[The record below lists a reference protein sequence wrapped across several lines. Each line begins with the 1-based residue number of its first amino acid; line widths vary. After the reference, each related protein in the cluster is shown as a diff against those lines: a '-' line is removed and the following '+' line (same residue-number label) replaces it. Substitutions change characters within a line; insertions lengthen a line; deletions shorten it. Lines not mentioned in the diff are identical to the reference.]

1 MRSLP
6 RSGLSRR
13 QRFLGLAILV
23 SVMVACQLPITIS
36 RIPTITPT
44 LPFSALNQRETSTPF
59 MPQSEISAQNPL
71 LVNTPGD
78 AAFDASIASITG
90 TGTSTGTP
98 FSPSPTI
105 STGTVSPTNPSE
117 TTAITTPTT
126 SSTQTMTWVAPSASP
141 TRTATFPVSTRTAT
155 IYRTPTTTR
164 TPAPPTATWTA
175 SATTNAT
182 LVVPTG
188 PVTPAQLI
196 AAVNQLRVANGFP
209 ALIVHPILMG
219 TAQWTAETMAAN
231 HYLDHLAYLGY
242 PGVRTR
248 IAAAGYGPCA
258 SVWATENWAM
268 GYRTLEQIMVAWSD
282 PAHML
287 PMTQSYYVHI
297 GAGVATGPWGPYYI
311 VHAAYWVGTTCA
323 PSSTSTPT
331 ATRTFTTVP
340 PTSTQSPTQT
350 MTLTEALPPTQTVT
364 PTETPVPPTE
374 TESVCSA
381 SGNYGFESTLIE
393 LINQERI
400 NQGLTPLIAQ
410 SQLTNAARSHS
421 QDMGCNNIFS
431 HTGSDGSSP
440 FDRIA
445 WQGYSFTTA
454 AENIYAGSG
463 PYDSPQEAFNAWMNS
478 PGHRD
483 NMLNPVYTDIGIGYS
498 YNPASTYGGYF
509 TAVFAKP

>member
-1 MRSLP
+1 MVTST
-6 RSGLSRR
+6 LS
-13 QRFLGLAILV
+13 FLV
-23 SVMVACQLPITIS
+23 
-36 RIPTITPT
+36 
-44 LPFSALNQRETSTPF
+44 LNPGETSTPF
-59 MPQSEISAQNPL
+59 MPQAEITAQNL
-71 LVNTPGD
+71 TL
-78 AAFDASIASITG
+78 IT
-90 TGTSTGTP
+90 TRDVFPSSTVMINFTEAGTSTGTMP
-98 FSPSPTI
+98 SPSPTLSTSTVTQTLPAGATVI
-105 STGTVSPTNPSE
+105 TTGTKTSTRTMTRTT
-117 TTAITTPTT
+117 TTAG
-126 SSTQTMTWVAPSASP
+126 P
-141 TRTATFPVSTRTAT
+141 TRTATFPIATRTFT
-155 IYRTPTTTR
+155 VVKTPTNTR
-164 TPAPPTATWTA
+164 TVGPPTATWTA
-175 SATTNAT
+175 SATTNTTQVA
-182 LVVPTG
+182 PSG

-209 ALIVHPILMG
+209 ALIVHPILMD

-248 IAAAGYGPCA
+248 IASAGYGACA

-311 VHAAYWVGTTCA
+311 VHAAYWVGSTCA
-323 PSSTSTPT
+323 PASTSTPT
-331 ATRTFTTVP
+331 ITKTFTLVP
-340 PTSTQSPTQT
+340 PTATLSSTPT
-350 MTLTEALPPTQTVT
+350 MTLTAAPPPTETVT
-364 PTETPVPPTE
+364 PTETPLPTAE

-381 SGNYGFESTLIE
+381 SGNYGFESTLID

-400 NQGLTPLIAQ
+400 NQGVAPLNTQ
-410 SQLTNAARSHS
+410 SQLSSAARGHS
-421 QDMGCNNIFS
+421 QDMACNNIFS
-431 HTGSDGSSP
+431 HTGLDGSSP

-445 WQGYSFTTA
+445 WQGYSFSAA

-483 NMLNPVYTDIGIGYS
+483 NMLNPVYSDIGIGYS
-498 YNPASTYGGYF
+498 YTSTSTYGGYF

>member
-1 MRSLP
+1 MD
-6 RSGLSRR
+6 R
-13 QRFLGLAILV
+13 QRILGLTLLV
-23 SVMVACQLPITIS
+23 FVMVACQLPITIS
-36 RIPTITPT
+36 RIPTVTPT
-44 LPFSALNQRETSTPF
+44 LSSPVLNPGETSTPF
-59 MPQSEISAQNPL
+59 LPQAEITGQDLPL
-71 LVNTPGD
+71 INTLD
-78 AAFDASIASITG
+78 AIPSGTSTINLTGTVTG
-90 TGTSTGTP
+90 TGLTPSPSSTLATSIITQTLPAGTTSVTTGTTTSTR
-98 FSPSPTI
+98 
-105 STGTVSPTNPSE
+105 
-117 TTAITTPTT
+117 
-126 SSTQTMTWVAPSASP
+126 TMTRVATTIGP
-141 TRTATFPVSTRTAT
+141 TRTATFPIATRTFT
-155 IYRTPTTTR
+155 VVKTPTNTR
-164 TPAPPTATWTA
+164 TVGPPTATWTA
-175 SATTNAT
+175 SATTNTTQVA
-182 LVVPTG
+182 PSG

-231 HYLDHLAYLGY
+231 HYLNHLAYLGY

-248 IAAAGYGPCA
+248 IASAGYGPCA

-311 VHAAYWVGTTCA
+311 VHAAYWVGSTCA
-323 PSSTSTPT
+323 PASTSTPT
-331 ATRTFTTVP
+331 ATKTFTLVPSTATVS
-340 PTSTQSPTQT
+340 STPT
-350 MTLTEALPPTQTVT
+350 MTLTEALPPTQTLT
-364 PTETPVPPTE
+364 PTETPMSPTA
-374 TESVCSA
+374 TEAVCNA
-381 SGNYGFESTLIE
+381 AGNYGFESTLID

-400 NQGLTPLIAQ
+400 NQGFTPLNVQ
-410 SQLTNAARSHS
+410 SQLSSAARGHS
-421 QDMGCNNIFS
+421 QDMACNDIFS

-445 WQGYSFTTA
+445 WQGYSFSAA

-463 PYDSPQEAFNAWMNS
+463 PYNSPQEAFNAWMNS

-498 YNPASTYGGYF
+498 YNAASTYGGYS